1 MTKAKSCP
9 SDSIDRDKR
18 HSSSS
23 FDGKTTSKSD
33 NNNNN
38 TELTTMDADSSTGIV
53 HHPSFQLMKRT
64 NRSILIDHHHQSSS
78 SSSSTSAVVQPTH
91 GNNVVRQM
99 SPISM
104 IKAESPSST
113 TNEQRLLTKISDSIG
128 HSLVSTTTGLLK
140 VASNETEEYETME
153 STSPLSQPCTSK
165 RYFTN
170 SRERW
175 RQQNVNGAFNDLRR
189 LVPTYPPDK
198 KLSKNEILRLA
209 IKYIRLLSNV
219 LEYQKQHEQ
228 QKQGEEEEEVDHD
241 NENQNHMPINGFTSE
256 TGVDQMR
263 NCSSRICP
271 QYETLEVFKN
281 RRSTTKETIKQWY
294 PQTSTNNS
302 CSIPFLSYGC
312 KLSNGTFSPL
322 KLEIPTD
329 RKVEKPSLKRQKT
342 EKLYTRHRMEGKD
355 GERLIGT
362 ADHSSNTNSNSSHH
376 PESPDLFRSSSA
388 GSSSLFFT
396 DSEQESDL

>member
-1 MTKAKSCP
+1 MYADEGQMVKANRQIHSLPFRIDSIQHKRSNSKVRVTPILSALVCVSNKRSLIEDKNDMTKAKSCP

-33 NNNNN
+33 NNSNNN

-64 NRSILIDHHHQSSS
+64 NRSILIDHHHQSS

-175 RQQNVNGAFNDLRR
+175 R
-189 LVPTYPPDK
+189 
-198 KLSKNEILRLA
+198 
-209 IKYIRLLSNV
+209 
-219 LEYQKQHEQ
+219 
-228 QKQGEEEEEVDHD
+228 
-241 NENQNHMPINGFTSE
+241 
-256 TGVDQMR
+256 
-263 NCSSRICP
+263 
-271 QYETLEVFKN
+271 
-281 RRSTTKETIKQWY
+281 
-294 PQTSTNNS
+294 
-302 CSIPFLSYGC
+302 
-312 KLSNGTFSPL
+312 
-322 KLEIPTD
+322 
-329 RKVEKPSLKRQKT
+329 
-342 EKLYTRHRMEGKD
+342 
-355 GERLIGT
+355 
-362 ADHSSNTNSNSSHH
+362 
-376 PESPDLFRSSSA
+376 
-388 GSSSLFFT
+388 
-396 DSEQESDL
+396 